1 MKVGTD
7 AMLLGALA
15 KVPDD
20 ARTAVDLGAGS
31 GVLSLMLAQRAGHLQ
46 VSAVE
51 IDPDAAADCALNFAA
66 SPWSANLDCICADV
80 TEVSIRAVDVI
91 ISNPPFYTAQVA
103 SPDARREASRRADV
117 FSPSSVVRFAARTL
131 SPKGLATLILPYA
144 DLDRL
149 QCEILLNRLYINK
162 ICAVSSRSGQK
173 PFRAV
178 VTIGRDEVDVTVGQL
193 SIRNADN
200 TWSDDYISL
209 TKDFYLRIPR
219 P

>member
-7 AMLLGALA
+7 AMLVGALA
-15 KVPDD
+15 KVPDG
-20 ARTAVDLGAGS
+20 ARSAVDLGAGS
-31 GVLSLMLAQRAGHLQ
+31 GVLSLMLAQRFRHLH
-46 VSAVE
+46 VMAVE
-51 IDPDAAADCALNFAA
+51 IDPGAAADCSLNFAA

-80 TEVSIRAVDVI
+80 TDVSIRTVDVI

-117 FSPSSVVRFAARTL
+117 FSPSSVVAIAAHTL
-131 SPKGLATLILPYA
+131 SPTGLATLILPYT

-149 QCEILLNRLYINK
+149 ECDIMLNKLHINT

-173 PFRAV
+173 SIRAV
-178 VTIGRDEVDVTVGQL
+178 VTFGRDKADATVGHL

-219 P
+219 S